1 MMSHKTKIF
10 FIFKAVCV
18 CVCVHMTRLNLM
30 ILRKLFSDFDV
41 FDKLQKTHQLVT
53 NKYLPLFVKF
63 DGRFIVEK
71 KNKTDYMYRIW
82 EIHTGWKTNFKK
94 KSKKKMMDLPS
105 GQEIHLTS
113 ILLKILELS

>member
-1 MMSHKTKIF
+1 
-10 FIFKAVCV
+10 
-18 CVCVHMTRLNLM
+18 M

-82 EIHTGWKTNFKK
+82 EIHTGWKTNLKK
-94 KSKKKMMDLPS
+94 KKQKKNDGFAKWPGNSLNLNPIENLGAVMKECVENVLLDLSK
-105 GQEIHLTS
+105 E
-113 ILLKILELS
+113 